1 MNRKLLSVALALI
14 LLAVFIGLFLINNFQ
29 PDERAEIEV
38 NVCIHLPD
46 YDNQT
51 ISHLRDL
58 GVGCVRTDWL
68 TNNNSMTD
76 YSQKLQDSGI
86 KLLAIMNVSTYPILD
101 SVPEEW
107 NRTVTEIV
115 TSEGFNNT
123 DAVEICNEPNGDAFI
138 SPDIY
143 YELLKS
149 AYTIIRNYT
158 SIPVVFAG
166 LSPNSELY
174 GFTCKTYLNAVFA
187 HNDVQDNFDYM
198 GIHVYPDISENL
210 DALQFVKN
218 LTTKPIWIT
227 EAGETSSHDGE
238 PAQAEYLR
246 SVYYIL
252 KPLVN
257 KTFIYELKDK
267 GSSTD
272 PEDHFGLLT
281 VGGTKKESYN
291 MVLDIK
297 KNERTAS
304 ADR

>member
-1 MNRKLLSVALALI
+1 MNRNLLSAVMALVLVAVL
-14 LLAVFIGLFLINNFQ
+14 VVVFLITYL
-29 PDERAEIEV
+29 PVPEPARIEV
-38 NVCIHLPD
+38 GVCIHLPD
-46 YDNQT
+46 YDSQT
-51 ISHLRDL
+51 MTNVREL
-58 GVGCVRTDWL
+58 GAGWVRTDWV
-68 TNNNSMTD
+68 TNKNSMTD
-76 YSQKLQDSGI
+76 YSQKLQDNDI

-101 SVPEEW
+101 SVPEDW

-123 DAVEICNEPNGDAFI
+123 DAVEICNEPNGGTFI

-143 YELLKS
+143 YEMLKS
-149 AYTIIRNYT
+149 AYAIIKNCT

-166 LSPNSELY
+166 LSPDSELY

-198 GIHVYPDISENL
+198 GIHVYPNISENL
-210 DALQFVKN
+210 SALQFVKN

-227 EAGETSSHDGE
+227 EAGETSAHDGGA
-238 PAQAEYLR
+238 AQAEYLR
-246 SVYYIL
+246 SLCSTL
-252 KPLVN
+252 KPLVD

-267 GSSTD
+267 GLSTD

-291 MVLDIK
+291 MLLDINRK
-297 KNERTAS
+297 
-304 ADR
+304 